1 MTKASKLNFIDVFSG
16 AGGLSCGMELAGLNC
31 VLGIEIDKYA
41 AETFKANHKN
51 AEVFC
56 GDIRKLDQ
64 KTLSQL
70 TKNLKIDAV
79 FGARSIDDRIVLSP
93 IIIGT
98 TNVVLELIG
107 KEAVKAYFND

>member
-1 MTKASKLNFIDVFSG
+1 MFANQLKTVFSKV
-16 AGGLSCGMELAGLNC
+16 MDYD
-31 VLGIEIDKYA
+31 IT
-41 AETFKANHKN
+41 AENGT
-51 AEVFC
+51 
-56 GDIRKLDQ
+56 
-64 KTLSQL
+64 
-70 TKNLKIDAV
+70 KIDAV